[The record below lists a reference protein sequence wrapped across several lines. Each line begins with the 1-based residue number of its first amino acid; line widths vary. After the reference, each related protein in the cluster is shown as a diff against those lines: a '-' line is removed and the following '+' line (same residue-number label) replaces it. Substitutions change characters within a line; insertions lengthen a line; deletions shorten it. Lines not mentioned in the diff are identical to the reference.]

1 MDSDL
6 ILIASAERRTVAD
19 ELVVVSVFRD
29 TQASYLKFVVE
40 QRVNDEVVYAHRT
53 PNATKAIKLAT
64 IHFKFVTGGECI
76 HRLLNHVAA
85 ERAAAS
91 MEAGQ

>member
-29 TQASYLKFVVE
+29 TEDRYLKFVVE
-40 QRVNDEVVYAHRT
+40 RLVNNRVIFAHRA
-53 PNATKAIKLAT
+53 PSATEAIKLAT
-64 IHFKFVTGGECI
+64 NHFKLKTRGECR
-76 HRLLNHVAA
+76 HRVNRFAA
-85 ERAAAS
+85 ERAAAA